1 MNDITLRNRKFGP
14 EAAMQLVE
22 DRAPNGFARISDVI
36 SQAELDEITTSFS
49 VAGGLNAERVNN
61 RTSFVAAPTN
71 APGYPQSR
79 GGKNANC

>member
-36 SQAELDEITTSFS
+36 SQAELDEITMSFS
-49 VAGGLNAERVNN
+49 AAGGLDVERVNN

-71 APGYPQSR
+71 GHPRNS
-79 GGKNANC
+79 